1 MKVIGITGG
10 VGAGKSSILKYI
22 EENVRCEIIY
32 ADSLAATLQKKGQ
45 VCYDKLIS
53 LLGEEIIGTDG
64 EINRPKMAEI
74 IFGDDKLLEA
84 VNNIVH
90 PAVEQFIRERIEYLR
105 NNDVVDFLFIEA
117 ALLIECGYK
126 EIVDE
131 MWYIYASE
139 DVRRKRLKQS
149 RNYSDEKIDSIM
161 ESQLSEDKFRA
172 GSDVVIDNS
181 KDMEDT
187 ILQIEDNLYER

>member
-10 VGAGKSSILKYI
+10 VGAGKSSVLKYI

-90 PAVEQFIRERIEYLR
+90 PAVEQFIRDRIEYLR
-105 NNDVVDFLFIEA
+105 NNDIVDFLFIEA

>member
-10 VGAGKSSILKYI
+10 VGAGKSSVLKYI

-64 EINRPKMAEI
+64 EIDRPKMAEI

-90 PAVEQFIRERIEYLR
+90 PAVEQFIRDRIEYLR
-105 NNDVVDFLFIEA
+105 NNDIVDFLFIEA

-149 RNYSDEKIDSIM
+149 RNYSDDKIDSIM
-161 ESQLSEDKFRA
+161 ESQLSEEKFRA

>member
-10 VGAGKSSILKYI
+10 VGAGKSSVLKYI

-74 IFGDDKLLEA
+74 IFGDYKLLEA

-90 PAVEQFIRERIEYLR
+90 PAVEQFIRDRIEYLR
-105 NNDVVDFLFIEA
+105 NNDIVDFLFIEA

>member
-10 VGAGKSSILKYI
+10 VGAGKSSVLKYI

-90 PAVEQFIRERIEYLR
+90 PAVEQFIRDRIEYLR
-105 NNDVVDFLFIEA
+105 NNDIVDFLFIEA

-149 RNYSDEKIDSIM
+149 RNYSDDKIDSIM
-161 ESQLSEDKFRA
+161 ESQLSEEKFRA

>member
-10 VGAGKSSILKYI
+10 VGAGKSSVLKYI

-90 PAVEQFIRERIEYLR
+90 PAVEQFISERIEYLR
-105 NNDVVDFLFIEA
+105 NNEVVDFLFLEA

>member
-10 VGAGKSSILKYI
+10 VGAGKSSVLKYI